1 MSNMRIVRTQNMFRV
16 IGVLI
21 VSLLFQGPLEA
32 YVTRPENQQLTD
44 LLSDASNEALELAS
58 DAAEMQTLTLNDTNW
73 VTHALMLAS
82 VKGHVD
88 NMALLIDKLTKA
100 QKSGSEL
107 QEQAVEQMLP
117 LVKELSANTTAAIN
131 YLNRNKARPIS
142 DSYTQYLNKNAET
155 ARQLSSIISSLLEYQ
170 KGMADIERLRSKLVA
185 SGESTP

>member
-1 MSNMRIVRTQNMFRV
+1 MKIVRTHNMLWV
-16 IGVLI
+16 IGVLV

-32 YVTRPENQQLTD
+32 YITRPESQQLTD

-58 DAAEMQTLTLNDTNW
+58 DAAEMQSLISNDTNW
-73 VTHALMLAS
+73 VTHALLLTK
-82 VKGHVD
+82 VKERVD
-88 NMALLIDKLTKA
+88 NIALIIEKLSKA

-155 ARQLSSIISSLLEYQ
+155 ARQLSSIITSLVEYQ
-170 KGMADIERLRSKLVA
+170 KSMADIEKLRSKLVA